1 VFDEYHFGRFVNQY
15 CARTYLFD
23 IHPPLGKLTLLAVG
37 KLFGYDHTVCAYNAI
52 QDVYAPTCKYW
63 VLRAT
68 AAAFGSLTAPL
79 MYLAVRGFDGGIW
92 AGVLCASFFIFDN
105 LNLIESRLVLIDS
118 QLIFWC
124 AMSLVVAQRWWRRWR
139 EDFRAREEWARL
151 GGSGEGEQVDKEAFL
166 QGAAAAGAPAA
177 LVHCAQRM
185 LGATERNL
193 WCLAVGVVTSSAISI
208 KWTGLATPGMIG
220 MESFFGFFFQR
231 KRPVPLVDLL
241 KILAVAAVL
250 YYTWFV
256 IHFAILTKSGD
267 GDAFMRVEFQRT
279 LFNNTNYDP
288 LAKHPGYL
296 TTFIQL
302 NQEMLAANARIELR
316 HNWESVWWE
325 WPLNLRGL
333 LYYSKDMPGAI
344 NRTKV
349 RACRCPALPWRPSLL
364 RLAAHTHTRARA
376 RSPPS
381 FLCRSLCTSWATLQ

>member
-1 VFDEYHFGRFVNQY
+1 MFDEYHFGRFVNQY

-23 IHPPLGKLTLLAVG
+23 IHPPLGKLTLLFVG

-52 QDVYAPTCKYW
+52 QDAYAPTCKYW

-79 MYLAVRGFDGGIW
+79 MYLAVRGFEGGIW
-92 AGVLCASFFIFDN
+92 AGVLCAAFFIFDN

-124 AMSLVVAQRWWRRWR
+124 AAALVTAQRWWKRWR
-139 EDFRAREEWARL
+139 EDFAARQAWASL
-151 GGSGEGEQVDKEAFL
+151 GGAGEGDAVDADLVLSLVGKADGPSEAL
-166 QGAAAAGAPAA
+166 A
-177 LVHCAQRM
+177 HCARRM
-185 LGATERNL
+185 MGSWERNL
-193 WCLAVGVVTSSAISI
+193 WCLAVGVTTSCAISI
-208 KWTGLATPGMIG
+208 KWTALATPGMIG

-231 KRPVPLVDLL
+231 KRPVPLTDLF
-241 KILAVAAVL
+241 KILAIAAVL

-279 LFNNTNYDP
+279 LFNNSNYDP

-296 TTFIQL
+296 TTFLQL

-333 LYYSKDMPGAI
+333 LYYSKDIPGAI

-349 RACRCPALPWRPSLL
+349 RGKRASPPAQAATAAFSHAFPLTHPLFALPPFPPPP
-364 RLAAHTHTRARA
+364 ARV
-376 RSPPS
+376 P
-381 FLCRSLCTSWATLQ
+381 LG

>member
-1 VFDEYHFGRFVNQY
+1 MFDEYHFGRFVNQY

-23 IHPPLGKLTLLAVG
+23 IHPPLGKLTLLFVG

-92 AGVLCASFFIFDN
+92 AGVLCAAFFIFDN

-124 AMSLVVAQRWWRRWR
+124 ATSLVVAQRWWRRWR
-139 EDFRAREEWARL
+139 QDFEARDAWARS
-151 GGSGEGEQVDKEAFL
+151 GRGEGDLVDADAELAEL
-166 QGAAAAGAPAA
+166 PSASPDEGERETRRLAA
-177 LVHCAQRM
+177 LM
-185 LGATERNL
+185 LGARERNL
-193 WCLAVGVVTSSAISI
+193 WCLAVAVATSSAISI
-208 KWTGLATPGMIG
+208 KWTALATPGMIG

-231 KRPVPLVDLL
+231 KKPVPLADLL
-241 KILAVAAVL
+241 KILAIAAVL
-250 YYTWFV
+250 YYLWFV
-256 IHFAILTKSGD
+256 VHFAILTHSGD

-279 LFNNTNYDP
+279 LINNTNYDP

-296 TTFIQL
+296 TTFFQL

-333 LYYSKDMPGAI
+333 LYYSKDIPGAI

-349 RACRCPALPWRPSLL
+349 RA
-364 RLAAHTHTRARA
+364 RARRGA
-376 RSPPS
+376 RP
-381 FLCRSLCTSWATLQ
+381 RSR